1 MPGESRDFTSR
12 VFAPPPLFCLGSRAG
27 LVDHA
32 VMSRSAQPEPAR
44 SSSGWLARALSW
56 VVAASFGMIALF
68 SGLIAWHFHRQTRLM
83 RIEIDDLAAEKKSL
97 RGDMMGEREVLVR
110 EIEEMVKTQNE
121 VDSLI
126 SRLNGSKSP
135 PESADEL
142 AGELA
147 RIRGL
152 VQGKPLSEAE
162 KKEILLTLRDL
173 SHGVAD
179 PSQTPG
185 ASALLHALAD
195 RAMIDRAQIP
205 AMLAVLR
212 GEARP
217 SGAAAAAEPPPSPP
231 EPSPPAPPPVVV
243 EPAVPQQT
251 ARVAVP
257 ADPLAAAVAPPP
269 EAPPEPAP
277 PLPPS
282 PKPAGKTIRQEKGR
296 FEVTFPEDWTVRDK
310 ELASGVMAMSPKFP
324 DIPGERA
331 YVVVNASELL
341 NRQVLAEFT
350 AQQSEQL
357 ARGLINARRVT
368 EGEIRIDGRPAKF
381 VFFSHDQTG
390 RPFLSMYL
398 FSTTPERGYIL
409 TFSAR
414 NDLYPRMEKA
424 FNDIASQFKVLSDPD
439 TGKP

>member
-1 MPGESRDFTSR
+1 MANPGFYLR
-12 VFAPPPLFCLGSRAG
+12 VFALPPRFCLGSRPG

-32 VMSRSAQPEPAR
+32 LMSRPAQPDPGR
-44 SSSGWLARALSW
+44 SSSGWLARALAW
-56 VVAASFGMIALF
+56 VVASSFGLIALF

-83 RIEIDDLAAEKKSL
+83 RIEIEDLADEKKTL
-97 RGDMMGEREVLVR
+97 RQEMLGEREVLVS
-110 EIEEMVKTQNE
+110 EIEEMVKTQNQ

-173 SHGVAD
+173 LHGAVD
-179 PSQTPG
+179 PGRNPG
-185 ASALLHALAD
+185 ASAILHALAD
-195 RAMIDRAQIP
+195 RGMVERAQIP
-205 AMLAVLR
+205 AMLAVLK

-217 SGAAAAAEPPPSPP
+217 AEVAASADPGDATPAPPT
-231 EPSPPAPPPVVV
+231 PPPVVV
-243 EPAVPQQT
+243 EPATPQTT
-251 ARVAVP
+251 AKIAVP
-257 ADPLAAAVAPPP
+257 ADPLAAAVDAERPP
-269 EAPPEPAP
+269 P
-277 PLPPS
+277 PLPPP
-282 PKPAGKTIRQEKGR
+282 PKPAGTTVRQEKGQ
-296 FEVTFPEDWTVRDK
+296 FEVTFPADWTVRDK
-310 ELASGVMAMSPKFP
+310 ELSSGVMALSPKFT

-341 NRQVLAEFT
+341 DRQVLAEFT
-350 AQQSEQL
+350 SQQSEQL

-381 VFFSHDQTG
+381 VFFSHDQSG

-398 FSTTPERGYIL
+398 FSTTAERGYIL

-424 FNDIASQFKVLSDPD
+424 FNDIASQFKVSSAPA
-439 TGKP
+439 GKP

>member
-1 MPGESRDFTSR
+1 
-12 VFAPPPLFCLGSRAG
+12 
-27 LVDHA
+27 
-32 VMSRSAQPEPAR
+32 MSRPAPSDSGR
-44 SSSGWLARALSW
+44 ASSGWLARALAW
-56 VVAASFGMIALF
+56 VVAASFGLIALF
-68 SGLIAWHFHRQTRLM
+68 SSLIAWHFHRQTGMM
-83 RIEIDDLAAEKKSL
+83 RIEIEDLADEKKAL
-97 RGDMMGEREVLVR
+97 RQEMLGEREVLVS
-110 EIEEMVKTQNE
+110 EIEDMVKTQNQ

-173 SHGVAD
+173 LQGAVD
-179 PSQTPG
+179 PAKNPG
-185 ASALLHALAD
+185 ASAILHALAD
-195 RAMIDRAQIP
+195 RGMVDRAQIP

-217 SGAAAAAEPPPSPP
+217 AGAAATVNP
-231 EPSPPAPPPVVV
+231 EVPAPPPAAPAPAPVVV
-243 EPAVPQQT
+243 EPAAPQQT

-257 ADPLAAAVAPPP
+257 EDPLAAKLAAAPPAA
-269 EAPPEPAP
+269 APP
-277 PLPPS
+277 PLPPP
-282 PKPAGKTIRQEKGR
+282 PKPAGKTIRLDKGR

-310 ELASGVMAMSPKFP
+310 ELASGVMAMSPKFA

-331 YVVVNASELL
+331 YVVVNASDLL
-341 NRQVLAEFT
+341 NRQVLAEFP

-381 VFFSHDQTG
+381 VFFSHDQSG

-398 FSTTPERGYIL
+398 FSTTAERGYIL

-424 FNDIASQFKVLSDPD
+424 FNDIASQFKVFSDSTP
-439 TGKP
+439 GKP

>member
-1 MPGESRDFTSR
+1 
-12 VFAPPPLFCLGSRAG
+12 
-27 LVDHA
+27 
-32 VMSRSAQPEPAR
+32 MSRPAQPDPGRA
-44 SSSGWLARALSW
+44 SSGWLARALAW
-56 VVAASFGMIALF
+56 VVAASFGLIALF
-68 SGLIAWHFHRQTRLM
+68 SSLIAWHFHRQTRAM
-83 RIEIDDLAAEKKSL
+83 RIEIEDLAGEKKAL
-97 RGDMMGEREVLVR
+97 RQEMLGEREVLVR
-110 EIEEMVKTQNE
+110 EIEDMVKTQNQ

-173 SHGVAD
+173 LQGAVGPAEN
-179 PSQTPG
+179 PG
-185 ASALLHALAD
+185 ASAILHNLAD
-195 RAMIDRAQIP
+195 RGMVDRAQIP

-217 SGAAAAAEPPPSPP
+217 AGAAVAVNPDVPAPT
-231 EPSPPAPPPVVV
+231 PPAPAPVVV
-243 EPAVPQQT
+243 EPAAPQPT

-257 ADPLAAAVAPPP
+257 EDPLAAKLAAAAPAATPPP
-269 EAPPEPAP
+269 PPP
-277 PLPPS
+277 P
-282 PKPAGKTIRQEKGR
+282 PKPAGKTIRQKNGH

-310 ELASGVMAMSPKFP
+310 ELASGVMAMSPKFA

-368 EGEIRIDGRPAKF
+368 EGELRIDGRPAKF

-424 FNDIASQFKVLSDPD
+424 FNDIASKFKVFSDSTP
-439 TGKP
+439 GKP

>member
-1 MPGESRDFTSR
+1 
-12 VFAPPPLFCLGSRAG
+12 
-27 LVDHA
+27 
-32 VMSRSAQPEPAR
+32 MSRPAPSDSGR
-44 SSSGWLARALSW
+44 ASSGWLARALAW
-56 VVAASFGMIALF
+56 VVAASFGLIALF
-68 SGLIAWHFHRQTRLM
+68 SSLIAWHFHRQTGMM
-83 RIEIDDLAAEKKSL
+83 RIEIEDLADEKKAL
-97 RGDMMGEREVLVR
+97 RQEMLGEREVLVS
-110 EIEEMVKTQNE
+110 EIEDMVKTQNQ

-173 SHGVAD
+173 LQGAVD
-179 PSQTPG
+179 PAKNPG
-185 ASALLHALAD
+185 ASAILHALAD
-195 RAMIDRAQIP
+195 RGMVDRAQIP

-217 SGAAAAAEPPPSPP
+217 AGAAAAVNP
-231 EPSPPAPPPVVV
+231 EVPAPPPAAPAPAPVVV
-243 EPAVPQQT
+243 EPAAPQQT

-257 ADPLAAAVAPPP
+257 EDPLAAKLAAAPPAA
-269 EAPPEPAP
+269 APP
-277 PLPPS
+277 PLPPP
-282 PKPAGKTIRQEKGR
+282 PKPAGKTIRLDKGR

-310 ELASGVMAMSPKFP
+310 ELASGVMAMSPKFA

-331 YVVVNASELL
+331 YVVVNASDLL

-381 VFFSHDQTG
+381 VFFSHDQSG

-398 FSTTPERGYIL
+398 FSTTAERGYIL

-424 FNDIASQFKVLSDPD
+424 FNDIASQFKVFSDSTP
-439 TGKP
+439 GKP

>member
-1 MPGESRDFTSR
+1 
-12 VFAPPPLFCLGSRAG
+12 
-27 LVDHA
+27 
-32 VMSRSAQPEPAR
+32 MSRPAQPDPGRA
-44 SSSGWLARALSW
+44 SSGWLARALAW
-56 VVAASFGMIALF
+56 VVTASFGLIALF
-68 SGLIAWHFHRQTRLM
+68 SSLIAWHFHRQTRMM
-83 RIEIDDLAAEKKSL
+83 RIEIEDLADEKKAL
-97 RGDMMGEREVLVR
+97 RQEMLGEREVLVR
-110 EIEEMVKTQNE
+110 EIEDMVKTQNQ

-173 SHGVAD
+173 LQGAAD
-179 PSQTPG
+179 PAQNPG
-185 ASALLHALAD
+185 ASAILHALAD
-195 RAMIDRAQIP
+195 RGMVERAQIP

-217 SGAAAAAEPPPSPP
+217 AGAAAAVNPPSPSP
-231 EPSPPAPPPVVV
+231 APPPPAPAPAPVVV

-257 ADPLAAAVAPPP
+257 EDPLAAKLAAAAAP
-269 EAPPEPAP
+269 P
-277 PLPPS
+277 PLPPP
-282 PKPAGKTIRQEKGR
+282 PKPAGKTFRQEKGR

-310 ELASGVMAMSPKFP
+310 ELATGVMAMSPKFA

-350 AQQSEQL
+350 SQQSEQL

-368 EGEIRIDGRPAKF
+368 EGEIRIDGRPARF
-381 VFFSHDQTG
+381 IFFSHEQTG

-398 FSTTPERGYIL
+398 FSTTAERGYIL

-424 FNDIASQFKVLSDPD
+424 FNDIASQFKVFSDSTP
-439 TGKP
+439 GKP

>member
-1 MPGESRDFTSR
+1 
-12 VFAPPPLFCLGSRAG
+12 
-27 LVDHA
+27 
-32 VMSRSAQPEPAR
+32 MSRSAQPAPGR

-56 VVAASFGMIALF
+56 VVAASFGLIALF
-68 SGLIAWHFHRQTRLM
+68 SGLIAWHFHRQTRVM
-83 RIEIDDLAAEKKSL
+83 RIEIEDLAAEKKLL
-97 RGDMMGEREVLVR
+97 RQEMLGEREVLVR
-110 EIEEMVKTQNE
+110 EIKEMVKTQSQ

-173 SHGVAD
+173 SQGAVD
-179 PSQTPG
+179 PARNAG
-185 ASALLHALAD
+185 ASAVLHALAD
-195 RAMIDRAQIP
+195 RAMIDRSQIP

-217 SGAAAAAEPPPSPP
+217 SGAAAAADPAAPAPAA
-231 EPSPPAPPPVVV
+231 PAPPAVVV
-243 EPAVPQQT
+243 EPAAPQTT
-251 ARVAVP
+251 ARIAVP
-257 ADPLAAAVAPPP
+257 ADPLAATPAPPP
-269 EAPPEPAP
+269 PPVPAP
-277 PLPPS
+277 PLPPP
-282 PKPAGKTIRQEKGR
+282 PKPAGRTIHQEQGR
-296 FEVTFPEDWTVRDK
+296 FEATFPEDWTVRDK
-310 ELASGVMAMSPKFP
+310 ELASGVMALSPKFA
-324 DIPGERA
+324 DVPGERA

-341 NRQVLAEFT
+341 DRQVLAEFT
-350 AQQSEQL
+350 ARQSEQI

-368 EGEIRIDGRPAKF
+368 EGEIRIDGRPARF
-381 VFFSHDQTG
+381 VFFSHDQSG

-398 FSTTPERGYIL
+398 FVTTAERGYIL

-424 FNDIASQFKVLSDPD
+424 FNDIAARFKITPDPD
-439 TGKP
+439 PGKP